1 MRKYAKRLHLWLALP
16 FGVILTLVCFSGA
29 VLAFEKEFTQW
40 AYAGLYQVET
50 VGKDRLPVG
59 DIAAKVASSLP
70 DDVRVTGIT
79 IYSDPARTYQVNLSK
94 PHHASVFVDPYTG
107 EVKGSYR
114 RIPFFLTMFKLH
126 RWLLGS
132 RPADGGVFLGKVVV
146 GTSTLAFVFVILSG
160 IVMWL
165 PRSKKALLNSLK
177 VNCSHGLRRFCH
189 SFHVAV
195 GAYTCLLLLCMALTG
210 LTWSFDWYRSGFYAV
225 FGAGGQQGGHRHSP
239 SEERHRGHHR
249 NNGTETYAAW
259 QTVYRELAARNPEY
273 RQITVNADNTATVQL
288 RRFGNTMGGDRYEFE
303 PSAGRLT
310 SFTPYADLPSS
321 AKIRGQI
328 YSLHTGTWGG
338 WLTRILY
345 FLAALLASAL
355 PVTGYYLWF
364 RRVFHKKRVSET

>member
-132 RPADGGVFLGKVVV
+132 RPADGGVFWGRVVV
-146 GTSTLAFVFVILSG
+146 GTSALAFVFVILSG

-165 PRSKKALLNSLK
+165 PRSKKALVNSLK

-210 LTWSFDWYRSGFYAV
+210 LTWSFDWYRSGFMLCSGLADSKKV
-225 FGAGGQQGGHRHSP
+225 TDIHLRK
-239 SEERHRGHHR
+239 
-249 NNGTETYAAW
+249 NGIEDT
-259 QTVYRELAARNPEY
+259 
-273 RQITVNADNTATVQL
+273 TATTEQ
-288 RRFGNTMGGDRYEFE
+288 RHMPSGRQYTGNWRHVILNTGKSQSMPTIQQRYCSVG
-303 PSAGRLT
+303 SA
-310 SFTPYADLPSS
+310 TPWAATVMSSTRPQAD
-321 AKIRGQI
+321 
-328 YSLHTGTWGG
+328 
-338 WLTRILY
+338 
-345 FLAALLASAL
+345 
-355 PVTGYYLWF
+355 
-364 RRVFHKKRVSET
+364 

>member
-1 MRKYAKRLHLWLALP
+1 MRKYAKKLHLWLALP

-40 AYAGLYQVET
+40 AYDGLYQVET
-50 VGKDRLPVG
+50 VGKDRLPAG

-132 RPADGGVFLGKVVV
+132 RPADGGVFWGRVVV
-146 GTSTLAFVFVILSG
+146 GTSALAFVFVILSD

-177 VNCSHGLRRFCH
+177 VNCSHGLHRFCH

-210 LTWSFDWYRSGFYAV
+210 LTWSFDWYRSGFMLCSGLADSKAV
-225 FGAGGQQGGHRHSP
+225 TDIHLRK
-239 SEERHRGHHR
+239 
-249 NNGTETYAAW
+249 NGIEDT
-259 QTVYRELAARNPEY
+259 
-273 RQITVNADNTATVQL
+273 TATTE
-288 RRFGNTMGGDRYEFE
+288 RRHMSPGRQYTGNWRHVILNTGKSQSMPTIQQRYCSVG
-303 PSAGRLT
+303 SA
-310 SFTPYADLPSS
+310 TPWATTVMSSTRPQAD
-321 AKIRGQI
+321 
-328 YSLHTGTWGG
+328 
-338 WLTRILY
+338 
-345 FLAALLASAL
+345 
-355 PVTGYYLWF
+355 
-364 RRVFHKKRVSET
+364 

>member
-59 DIAAKVASSLP
+59 AIAAKVASSLP

-114 RIPFFLTMFKLH
+114 RIPFFLTMFKIH

-132 RPADGGVFLGKVVV
+132 RPADGGVFWGRVVV
-146 GTSTLAFVFVILSG
+146 GTSALAFVFVILSG

-165 PRSKKALLNSLK
+165 PRSKKALVNSLK

-225 FGAGGQQGGHRHSP
+225 FGAGGQQEGHRHSP

-249 NNGTETYAAW
+249 NNRTETYAVW

-273 RQITVNADNTATVQL
+273 RQVTVNTDHTATVRL
-288 RRFGNTMGGDRYEFE
+288 HRFGNTMGGDRYEFE

-321 AKIRGQI
+321 AKIREQI

>member
-1 MRKYAKRLHLWLALP
+1 MRKYAKKLHLWLALP

-132 RPADGGVFLGKVVV
+132 RPADGGVFWGRVVV
-146 GTSTLAFVFVILSG
+146 GTSALAFVFVILSG

-165 PRSKKALLNSLK
+165 PRSKKALVNSLK

-225 FGAGGQQGGHRHSP
+225 FGAGGQ
-239 SEERHRGHHR
+239 
-249 NNGTETYAAW
+249 
-259 QTVYRELAARNPEY
+259 
-273 RQITVNADNTATVQL
+273 
-288 RRFGNTMGGDRYEFE
+288 
-303 PSAGRLT
+303 
-310 SFTPYADLPSS
+310 
-321 AKIRGQI
+321 
-328 YSLHTGTWGG
+328 
-338 WLTRILY
+338 
-345 FLAALLASAL
+345 
-355 PVTGYYLWF
+355 
-364 RRVFHKKRVSET
+364 